1 MLKLMRDLPL
11 LQALADTH
19 RRVLL
24 EPGLPPLHQDTG
36 ADHWQT
42 ALALPELAGSFTGAG
57 VPDAWTTSESADWDV
72 LRPGELR
79 ILLPQPKPE
88 LGGAPARAR
97 LPAQLWGSQLTVLQA
112 CDGQLA
118 QVLREAA
125 LQAWLHLSLC
135 DVDDW
140 PTRLNETWV
149 CGLLRWQYLIVHPV
163 ASAWPYVG
171 ACLACNGDET
181 QGVGLLCAGLDVIA
195 VGGLQVASDTQLVN
209 AHRTQVLAQIQ
220 QAKP

>member
-1 MLKLMRDLPL
+1 MSKLMRELPL
-11 LQALADTH
+11 LQALADAH

-36 ADHWQT
+36 ADYWQT

-57 VPDAWTTSESADWDV
+57 VPDAWSSESADWDV
-72 LRPGELR
+72 LRPGEVC
-79 ILLPQPKPE
+79 ILLPQPKPDM
-88 LGGAPARAR
+88 GWPPARAR
-97 LPAQLWGSQLTVLQA
+97 LPAQLWGSQLSVLQA

-118 QVLREAA
+118 QVLRQAV
-125 LQAWLHLSLC
+125 LQAWPQLWPDPGL
-135 DVDDW
+135 VDMDEW
-140 PTRLNETWV
+140 PTPLNEAWV
-149 CGLLRWQYLIVHPV
+149 CGLLRWQHLIVHPV

-171 ACLACNGDET
+171 ACLACNGDDT

-209 AHRTQVLAQIQ
+209 AHRT
-220 QAKP
+220 